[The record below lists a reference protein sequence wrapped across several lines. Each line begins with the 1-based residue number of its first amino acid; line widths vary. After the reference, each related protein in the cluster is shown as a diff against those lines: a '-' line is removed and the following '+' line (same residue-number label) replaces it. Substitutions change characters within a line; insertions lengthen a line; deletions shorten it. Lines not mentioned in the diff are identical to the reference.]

1 MTFSQ
6 KSDVK
11 KHLAHPLKKTHYL
24 TPANLNTP
32 VPSLPL
38 DRIQPSRVRSY
49 RRFAS
54 LFCTEASSLRQLLA
68 KVLLFRRKKSKPL
81 TLGSPRSFL
90 RL

>member
-32 VPSLPL
+32 
-38 DRIQPSRVRSY
+38 RKRSI
-49 RRFAS
+49 RN
-54 LFCTEASSLRQLLA
+54 Q
-68 KVLLFRRKKSKPL
+68 
-81 TLGSPRSFL
+81 
-90 RL
+90 